1 MNQFCDTHCHLTLPQ
16 FDIDRSMVI
25 QRAIKIGIKKI
36 LIPGIDIVS
45 SKQAIRLCET
55 HPGFLYPSVGIHPN
69 TNGDNFIEKI
79 QSIAATAKHPAVV
92 AIGEIGLDYYRM
104 GNTKSIQQR
113 VFKSQLEIADDRNL
127 PVCIHNRDATNDILD
142 ILEKHLAKRNHRVT
156 RKINGVFHSFS
167 GDLDTA
173 RRIIA
178 LGFLLGIS
186 GPITYPKNTGLADV
200 VEQIGVDHLVVETD
214 APYLAPQKVRGQ
226 RNQPEYV
233 LQVVEK
239 LSMILDLPVKE
250 VCQITNGN
258 AERLFHWENKK
269 SQL

>member
-1 MNQFCDTHCHLTLPQ
+1 
-16 FDIDRSMVI
+16 MVI
-25 QRAIKIGIKKI
+25 QRAIDIGINKI
-36 LIPGIDIVS
+36 LIPGIDVDS
-45 SKQAIRLCET
+45 SQLAIRLCAN
-55 HPGFLYPSVGIHPN
+55 HPGFLYAAVGIHPN
-69 TNGDNFIEKI
+69 TNCDNFIDEI
-79 QSIAATAKHPAVV
+79 RSIDPLAKHPAVV

-104 GNTKSIQQR
+104 GNSKFIQQR
-113 VFKSQLEIADDRNL
+113 AFISQLEIADELNL
-127 PVCIHNRDATNDILD
+127 PVCIHNRDAASDILD
-142 ILEKHLAKRNHRVT
+142 ILEKHLAKRKQNENQ
-156 RKINGVFHSFS
+156 KINGVFHSFS

-186 GPITYPKNTGLADV
+186 GPITYPKNMGLADV
-200 VEQIGVDHLVVETD
+200 VKKIGIDHLVVETD

-239 LSMILDLPVKE
+239 LSMILDLPVEKI
-250 VCQITNGN
+250 CQITNEN

>member
-25 QRAIKIGIKKI
+25 RRAIDIGIKKI
-36 LIPGIDIVS
+36 LIPGIDITS
-45 SKQAIRLCET
+45 SQQTLRLCAT
-55 HPGFLYPSVGIHPN
+55 LPDFLYAAVGIHPN
-69 TNGDNFIEKI
+69 TNCDNFIDEI
-79 QSIAATAKHPAVV
+79 RSIDPLAKHPAVV

-104 GNTKSIQQR
+104 SNSKLIQQR
-113 VFKSQLEIADDRNL
+113 AFISQLEIADELNL
-127 PVCIHNRDATNDILD
+127 PVCIHNRDAARDILH
-142 ILEKHLAKRNHRVT
+142 ILEKHLLKRNQSVK
-156 RKINGVFHSFS
+156 RKVNGVFHSFS

-173 RRIIA
+173 RRIIS

-200 VEQIGVDHLVVETD
+200 VKQIGIDHLVIETD
-214 APYLAPQKVRGQ
+214 APYLAPQKFRGQ

-239 LSMILDLPVKE
+239 LSMILDLSVEKI
-250 VCQITNGN
+250 CQTTNEN